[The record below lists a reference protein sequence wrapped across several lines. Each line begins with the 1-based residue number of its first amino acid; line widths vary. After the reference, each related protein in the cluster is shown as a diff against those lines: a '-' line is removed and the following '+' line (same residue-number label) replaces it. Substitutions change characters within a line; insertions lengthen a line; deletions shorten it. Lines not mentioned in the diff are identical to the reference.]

1 MRPRVAAGAEIAEQ
15 PASKLAESR
24 FLSTPHSFPGSG
36 AAAPV
41 TSRKVLI
48 VAEHA
53 SAKFGGEA
61 ALPLH
66 YFRVMR
72 KMGVD
77 VRLITHDRVQAE
89 LQQTLGDDI
98 ARVHFIR
105 DNAIHRLLWRVGR
118 WMPTR
123 VAYFTTGFA
132 SRSLTQVMQR
142 RVARA
147 LIREHGIDIVH
158 QPMPVSPRE
167 PSLMHGLGAPVV
179 IGPLN
184 GNMAYPPGFQKKHD
198 GWQNRVEVV
207 ARAFSDFLN
216 VIIPGKPKAAAI
228 LVANERT
235 REALPSRLR
244 SRAIVLVEN
253 GVDLAVWDRGQ
264 AAPTART
271 EDGTM
276 HIVFMGRLIDLKAVD
291 LLLLAFD
298 QARQKAAISLA
309 ILGDGPSGAA
319 LRQQAEQMG
328 MRAEA
333 IRTPGKVFFAGWMSQ
348 RECSQQLRL
357 SDVLVLPS
365 LRECGGAVVLEA
377 MACGLPVI
385 ATAWGGPLDYLDGST
400 GLLVEPTSREAL
412 VDGLTQAILKLAAS
426 PALRESLGVQARR
439 RIETDFDWDRK
450 VETVF
455 SIYEKALGSPR

>member
-1 MRPRVAAGAEIAEQ
+1 MRRRCPAGAEIAER

-24 FLSTPHSFPGSG
+24 FLSTPNSFSGSG
-36 AAAPV
+36 ATAPV

-77 VRLITHDRVQAE
+77 VRLITHDRVKAE
-89 LQQTLGDDI
+89 LQQTLHDDL

-105 DNAIHRLLWRVGR
+105 DNAIHRLLWRIGR
-118 WMPTR
+118 WMPAR

-132 SRSLTQVMQR
+132 SRALTQMMQR
-142 RVARA
+142 RVARE

-167 PSLMHGLGAPVV
+167 PSLMHDLGAPVV

-184 GNMAYPPGFQKKHD
+184 GNMAYPPGFQNKRG
-198 GWQNRVEVV
+198 GWQNRVEGV
-207 ARAFSDFLN
+207 ARTFSDLLN
-216 VIIPGKPKAAAI
+216 VAIPGKPKAAAI

-235 REALPSRLR
+235 RAALPSKLR
-244 SRAIVLVEN
+244 SRAILLVEN
-253 GVDLAVWDRGQ
+253 GVDLAVWDKGRSAE
-264 AAPTART
+264 AARAD
-271 EDGTM
+271 DGTM
-276 HIVFMGRLIDLKAVD
+276 HIAFMGRLVDWKAVD

-298 QARQKAAISLA
+298 QARKKAAVSLT
-309 ILGDGPSGAA
+309 ILGDGPCGGE
-319 LRQQAEQMG
+319 LRQQAEG
-328 MRAEA
+328 LGIRAEA
-333 IRTPGKVFFAGWMSQ
+333 IRTEGKVFFAGWMSQ
-348 RECSQQLRL
+348 HECSQQLRQ
-357 SDVLVLPS
+357 SDALILPS

-377 MACGLPVI
+377 MACGLPAI
-385 ATAWGGPLDYLDGST
+385 ATAWGGPLDYLDEST
-400 GLLVEPTSREAL
+400 GLLVEPRSREAL
-412 VDGLTQAILKLAAS
+412 IDGLAEAILKLAGS
-426 PALRESLGVQARR
+426 PALRKSLGAQARR

-455 SIYEKALGSPR
+455 TIYEQALATPR

>member
-1 MRPRVAAGAEIAEQ
+1 MPR
-15 PASKLAESR
+15 
-24 FLSTPHSFPGSG
+24 
-36 AAAPV
+36 
-41 TSRKVLI
+41 RKVLI

-77 VRLITHDRVQAE
+77 VRLITHDRVKAE
-89 LQQTLGDDI
+89 LQETFPDDLG
-98 ARVHFIR
+98 RVHFIK
-105 DNAIHRLLWRVGR
+105 DNGVHRFLWKIGK

-132 SRSLTQVMQR
+132 SRSLTQLMQR

-147 LIREHGIDIVH
+147 LIREHGIEVVH

-184 GNMAYPPGFQKKHD
+184 GNMAYPPGFRKKGG
-198 GWQNRVEVV
+198 GWQQRVESV
-207 ARAFSDFLN
+207 ARLFGDFLN
-216 VIIPGKPKAAAI
+216 LIFPGKPRAAAL

-235 REALPSRLR
+235 REALPAKLQ

-253 GVDLAVWDRGQ
+253 GVDLAVWNKGVADTTPRV
-264 AAPTART
+264 

-291 LLLLAFD
+291 LLLLAFQ
-298 QARQKAAISLA
+298 QACRKVPISLA

-319 LRQQAEQMG
+319 LRQQADQLG
-328 MRAEA
+328 IRADA
-333 IRTPGKVFFAGWMSQ
+333 IRTNGKVFFAGWMSQ
-348 RECSQQLRL
+348 GECSQQLRQ
-357 SDVLVLPS
+357 SDALILPS

-385 ATAWGGPLDYLDGST
+385 ATAWGGPLDYLDETT
-400 GLLVEPTSREAL
+400 GILVDPASREAL
-412 VDGLTQAILKLAAS
+412 VEGLAQAILRLAAS
-426 PALRESLGVQARR
+426 PALRRTLGAQARR

-455 SIYEKALGSPR
+455 AIYEQALRA